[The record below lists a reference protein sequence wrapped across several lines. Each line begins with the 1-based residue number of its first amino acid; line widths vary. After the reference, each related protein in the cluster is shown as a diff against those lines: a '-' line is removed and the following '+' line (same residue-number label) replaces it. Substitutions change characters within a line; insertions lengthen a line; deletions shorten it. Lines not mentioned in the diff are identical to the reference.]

1 MGIQKETKRETTVT
15 ETTIETITED
25 GSTNV
30 SPNDIQKLLDECQG
44 FHYAQS
50 SNFSKLSRTIVFG
63 VIGTIWVLAY
73 SKEGFSPSNDWL
85 LWALIVAFL
94 YLVVDVG
101 HYFSDSC
108 FYRREYFQFNK
119 EKDISEHDKRMDKR
133 AHCSFCAIWGKFIIL
148 CGVCLLFIVG
158 FIKQYDVISTLFCK

>member
-1 MGIQKETKRETTVT
+1 MGVQKEIKRETTVK

-25 GSTNV
+25 SVTSGSK
-30 SPNDIQKLLDECQG
+30 NDVQKLLDECQD
-44 FHYAQS
+44 FHYKQS
-50 SNFSKLSRTIVFG
+50 SNFSKLSRTLIFG

-94 YLVVDVG
+94 YLVVDVY

-108 FYRREYFQFNK
+108 FYRGEYFQFDK
-119 EKDISEHDKRMDKR
+119 ERDTSEHDKRMNKR
-133 AHCSFCAIWGKFIIL
+133 AHRSFYAICGKFIIL
-148 CGVCLLFIVG
+148 CIVCILFIVG
-158 FIKQYDVISTLFCK
+158 FIKQYDVISKLFY